1 MTFGRTPRTA
11 AAIAAAGLVAAAL
24 GAGSSNAARSG
35 FSPDV
40 TNPWYPLKP
49 GTSLVYKGVK
59 DGKPQR
65 DVVKVT
71 HRVKVVGGAH
81 CIVIDDRV
89 YSGGHLSERTSDYY
103 TQDSRGNV
111 WYYGEDTAELDAYGH
126 VTSREGTW
134 HAGVKG
140 AKPGIFMPAHPRVGQ
155 GHYQE
160 YWKGHAEDRFR
171 IKSMS
176 ARITV
181 PYGAFR
187 HAMRTEERTALEPGV
202 VDSKFYVRGI
212 GQVFEGSVK
221 GPKETARLVSIRH
234 G

>member
-1 MTFGRTPRTA
+1 MTRRHAPRTLA
-11 AAIAAAGLVAAAL
+11 VLAAAAGLVAAV
-24 GAGSSNAARSG
+24 GAGSSIAARAG
-35 FSPDV
+35 FSPNV

-49 GTSLVYKGVK
+49 GTTLVYKGVK

-65 DVVKVT
+65 DVFKVT
-71 HRVKVVGGAH
+71 HRVTVVGGAR

-111 WYYGEDTAELDAYGH
+111 WYYGEDTAELDAKGH

-140 AKPGIFMPAHPRVGQ
+140 AKPGVFMPAHPRVGQ
-155 GHYQE
+155 GDYQE

-171 IKSMS
+171 IKSM
-176 ARITV
+176 
-181 PYGAFR
+181 
-187 HAMRTEERTALEPGV
+187 TAKV
-202 VDSKFYVRGI
+202 
-212 GQVFEGSVK
+212 
-221 GPKETARLVSIRH
+221 
-234 G
+234 